1 MSSAVNTYN
10 TGNNTMK
17 TIFVTFAL
25 LASPVFLVASAD
37 FSAFD
42 AVMADAEVRL
52 DRSKVRHGD
61 ASSFDLAGS
70 AKVAT
75 VRSTEVYN
83 ATPAGKIIKKEGV
96 EKGTARYNTLIRQAT
111 GSYKAA
117 LKKVANGSS
126 YVLIVEQGG
135 ISGYSSVTDATAA
148 IISAI

>member
-1 MSSAVNTYN
+1 MFSAVNTYN
-10 TGNNTMK
+10 RENNTMK
-17 TIFVTFAL
+17 TIFVTLAL

-52 DRSKVRHGD
+52 DRSKVRHGNV
-61 ASSFDLAGS
+61 SSFDPAGS

-75 VRSTEVYN
+75 VRSTDVYN
-83 ATPAGKIIKKEGV
+83 VTPAGIIIRKEGV
-96 EKGTARYNTLIRQAT
+96 EKGTARYNKLIRQAT
-111 GSYKAA
+111 ATYQAA
-117 LKKVANGSS
+117 LKKVANASS

-135 ISGYSSVTDATAA
+135 IAGYSNVTDATAA